1 MSNVDLNER
10 LYSENIYDVEG
21 VPDLDGLPKD
31 HRIRHIVW

>member
-10 LYSENIYDVEG
+10 LYSENIYDVEEA
-21 VPDLDGLPKD
+21 PDLDGFPKD

>member
-21 VPDLDGLPKD
+21 VPASMVSLRIIELDT
-31 HRIRHIVW
+31 